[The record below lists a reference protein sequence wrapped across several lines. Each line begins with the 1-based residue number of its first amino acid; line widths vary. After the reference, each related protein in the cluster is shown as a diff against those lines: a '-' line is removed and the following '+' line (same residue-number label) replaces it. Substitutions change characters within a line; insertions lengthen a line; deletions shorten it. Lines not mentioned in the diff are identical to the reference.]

1 MWSDNESSVD
11 LLRFTYLTD
20 TLVELVQQDALL
32 PTTIGVFGDWGSGKS
47 TILKHAEMKLRAQAN
62 GAVCLTFNGWL
73 FEGYEDAKSALMGNI
88 LEELEKQLKENS
100 RWNEEIG
107 QAVKKL
113 LERVNWL
120 KVAKVTAGVALPMM
134 TGLPLLGPLLGLLPD
149 AKKKEGEAPDLSGLL
164 NDAPEESTRTTIRE
178 FRQEFATLLDQAEVS
193 RLVVIIDDL
202 DRCLPS
208 TIIDTLEAIKLFLFA
223 GRTAF
228 ILGAD
233 ERLVEYAVRERF
245 PELPNT
251 DFQVGQNYLE
261 KLVQIPLRLPTLN
274 ARETESYLALLFAQ
288 RACQPP
294 VFDQIVTKMLALE
307 LTDLNDI
314 AFTPELAR
322 QVHERMDERVPSQ
335 LDADLAFAARL
346 AGPLHTGLGGS
357 PRRLKRFLNSLELR
371 MMLARKRHLE
381 IDVRKLAKLMVLEY
395 IKTDQFRRFVQWP
408 IHDGGRVA
416 YFSALEQA
424 ARDWKASGA
433 PAPAAKTDRLPEFM
447 QPWLDDPWLLNW
459 LASDPP
465 LGDENLVPYFT
476 VAHDKISNLT
486 NYASKLSP
494 AASKILQDMLGGTRP
509 IVNRALS
516 QVATLDVAD
525 ANALFQALSTAYR
538 ESSSTDLRGIH
549 TSLFGYVEKRPEHF
563 NDLVAF
569 LEGLPDTGVY
579 STAPSELA
587 RLQEGTPTGTTLA
600 LITRWSDSTV
610 PNLKRNAQTLLKPR
624 EVN

>member
-47 TILKHAEMKLRAQAN
+47 TILKHAETKLRSQGN
-62 GAVCLTFNGWL
+62 GTVCLTFNGWL

-88 LEELEKQLKENS
+88 LEELEKQLKENQ
-100 RWNEEIG
+100 RWNDKIG
-107 QAVKKL
+107 GTITKL
-113 LERVNWL
+113 LKRVNWL
-120 KVAKVTAGVALPMM
+120 KVAKATAGVALPMM
-134 TGLPLLGPLLGLLPD
+134 TGLPILGPLLGLIPE
-149 AKKKEGEAPDLSGLL
+149 AKKKEDAELDLSGLL
-164 NDAPEESTRTTIRE
+164 SEAPDESTRTTIRE
-178 FRQEFATLLDQAEVS
+178 FRQEFSKLLEQAGVS

-245 PELPNT
+245 PDLPNT

-288 RACQPP
+288 RACQAP
-294 VFDQIVTKMLALE
+294 VFEQIVESMLALE

-322 QVHERMDERVPSQ
+322 RVHERMDERLPSQ

-357 PRRLKRFLNSLELR
+357 PRRLKRFLNALELR
-371 MMLARKRHLE
+371 MMLAQKRHLSIE
-381 IDVRKLAKLMVLEY
+381 INKLAKLMVLEY

-408 IHDGGRVA
+408 INEAGQVA
-416 YFSALEQA
+416 HFQLLEQIA
-424 ARDWKASGA
+424 NAR
-433 PAPAAKTDRLPEFM
+433 KTTGGEGTAGLSANIPEFM
-447 QPWLDDPWLLNW
+447 QAWIDDPWLLNW
-459 LASDPP
+459 LASEPA
-465 LGDENLVPYFT
+465 LGTENLVPYFT
-476 VAHDKISNLT
+476 VAHDKISNFT

-494 AASKILQDMLGGTRP
+494 AASKLLQDMLGGTKP
-509 IVNRALS
+509 ILTRALS
-516 QVATLDVAD
+516 QVGTLDSAD
-525 ANALFQALSTAYR
+525 TNAILQALTAAYR
-538 ESSSTDLRGIH
+538 EGHAGDLRGIH
-549 TSLFGYVEKRPEHF
+549 TALVGFVEKRPELC
-563 NDLVAF
+563 NDVVAF
-569 LEGLPDTGVY
+569 LEG
-579 STAPSELA
+579 
-587 RLQEGTPTGTTLA
+587 
-600 LITRWSDSTV
+600 
-610 PNLKRNAQTLLKPR
+610 
-624 EVN
+624 

>member
-1 MWSDNESSVD
+1 
-11 LLRFTYLTD
+11 
-20 TLVELVQQDALL
+20 
-32 PTTIGVFGDWGSGKS
+32 
-47 TILKHAEMKLRAQAN
+47 
-62 GAVCLTFNGWL
+62 
-73 FEGYEDAKSALMGNI
+73 
-88 LEELEKQLKENS
+88 
-100 RWNEEIG
+100 
-107 QAVKKL
+107 
-113 LERVNWL
+113 
-120 KVAKVTAGVALPMM
+120 M
-134 TGLPLLGPLLGLLPD
+134 TGLPVLGPLLALLP
-149 AKKKEGEAPDLSGLL
+149 AANKKEETELDLSSLLNEAPD
-164 NDAPEESTRTTIRE
+164 ESTRTTIRE
-178 FRQEFATLLDQAEVS
+178 FRQEFSKLLEQAGIS

-288 RACQPP
+288 RACQAP
-294 VFDQIVTKMLALE
+294 VFERIVESMLALE

-322 QVHERMDERVPSQ
+322 RVHERMDERLPSQ

-357 PRRLKRFLNSLELR
+357 PRRLKRFLNALELR
-371 MMLARKRHLE
+371 MMLAQRRHLSIE
-381 IDVRKLAKLMVLEY
+381 VNKLAKLMVLEY

-408 IHDGGRVA
+408 INEAGQVA
-416 YFSALEQA
+416 HFQLLEQIA
-424 ARDWKASGA
+424 NDRKTAGAEGTASL
-433 PAPAAKTDRLPEFM
+433 PANIPEFM
-447 QPWLDDPWLLNW
+447 QAWLDDPWLLNW
-459 LASDPP
+459 LTSEPA
-465 LGDENLVPYFT
+465 LGAENLLPYFT

-494 AASKILQDMLGGTRP
+494 AASKLLQDMLGGTKP
-509 IVNRALS
+509 IVTRALA
-516 QVATLDVAD
+516 QVGMLDSAD
-525 ANALFQALSTAYR
+525 ANAILQALTAAYR
-538 ESSSTDLRGIH
+538 EGHSGDLRGIH
-549 TSLFGYVEKRPEHF
+549 TALFGFVGKRPELF

-579 STAPSELA
+579 LTAPTELARIQGGKLMGATLTLVTRWSESTAPS
-587 RLQEGTPTGTTLA
+587 
-600 LITRWSDSTV
+600 
-610 PNLKRNAQTLLKPR
+610 LKRNAHTLLKSQG
-624 EVN
+624 VN